1 MGLSCGEFE
10 NVHGNKHN
18 KLEQDVLN
26 VSKCT
31 VSSSS
36 LVGMDY
42 LTVIDACFACTCADV
57 SKVRFKLGEVSAK
70 RPVLLQTAA
79 EVVWIPGSRMQKGL
93 VDKKK

>member
-1 MGLSCGEFE
+1 MY
-10 NVHGNKHN
+10 
-18 KLEQDVLN
+18 LN
-26 VSKCT
+26 VLYPLP
-31 VSSSS
+31 VW
-36 LVGMDY
+36 LGWMDY